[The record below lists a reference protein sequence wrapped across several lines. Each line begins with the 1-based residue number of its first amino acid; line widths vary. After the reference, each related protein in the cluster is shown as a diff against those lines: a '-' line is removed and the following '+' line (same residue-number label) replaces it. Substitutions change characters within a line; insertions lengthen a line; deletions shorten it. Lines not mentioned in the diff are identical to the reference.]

1 MVVEYFNRNR
11 KENNDVY
18 LSELPARHHHRAAD
32 RRLAELF
39 VGRALEHLVLSFPRF
54 FPGRLAARA
63 VRITRKTAAFL
74 LAGSGGFLLSE
85 VRLKPPPLGGQIY
98 L

>member
-1 MVVEYFNRNR
+1 LIYYFNRNR

-18 LSELPARHHHRAAD
+18 LSELPARYHHRAAD

-54 FPGRLAARA
+54 SPNGSLAARA
-63 VRITRKTAAFL
+63 VRISRKTAAFL
-74 LAGSGGFLLSE
+74 LAGQGGFLF
-85 VRLKPPPLGGQIY
+85 KA
-98 L
+98 